1 MHTMVNKNV
10 LQKEGK
16 FTNWTHLHVHEY
28 DLCIEKSQMRQMTK
42 KYMYMYM
49 F

>member
-1 MHTMVNKNV
+1 MVNKNV

-16 FTNWTHLHVHEY
+16 FTNWTHLHVY

-42 KYMYMYM
+42 KYMYMFYIHKS
-49 F
+49 

>member
-16 FTNWTHLHVHEY
+16 FTKWTHLHVY

-42 KYMYMYM
+42 KYM

>member
-16 FTNWTHLHVHEY
+16 FTNWTHLHVPY
-28 DLCIEKSQMRQMTK
+28 MIYVLKSPK
-42 KYMYMYM
+42 
-49 F
+49 

>member
-16 FTNWTHLHVHEY
+16 FTNWTHLHVY
-28 DLCIEKSQMRQMTK
+28 DLCIEKSQMRQMTE
-42 KYMYMYM
+42 KYM

>member
-16 FTNWTHLHVHEY
+16 FTNWTHLHVY
-28 DLCIEKSQMRQMTK
+28 DLCIEKSQMRQMTM
-42 KYMYMYM
+42 KYMYM

>member
-16 FTNWTHLHVHEY
+16 FTNWTHLHVHMIY
-28 DLCIEKSQMRQMTK
+28 VLKSPK
-42 KYMYMYM
+42 
-49 F
+49 

>member
-16 FTNWTHLHVHEY
+16 FTLDSFTCMIYVL
-28 DLCIEKSQMRQMTK
+28 KSPK
-42 KYMYMYM
+42 
-49 F
+49 